1 MPSPLPLIAVTLLA
15 VALAG
20 CAEPVPTP
28 VTPSPALGG
37 STDVAVLEPDTVEV
51 SGVYRARARIQPVAG
66 GDVEGVVT
74 LTYVQG
80 GTRVNAQLDG
90 LSRQEYHAL
99 QILRGR
105 ECGSDPDVHLGAD
118 LGTPHGGPY
127 SPPGQRHAGDL
138 GSVRGDGGSGRYD
151 RIATDLDLSGTAS
164 PVGRA
169 LVVRQ
174 LRDDAVSP
182 GGAAGAVIGCGIIE
196 GI

>member
-1 MPSPLPLIAVTLLA
+1 MLRPPLLIAVALLA
-15 VALAG
+15 AALAA
-20 CAEPVPTP
+20 CAEPAPTP
-28 VTPSPALGG
+28 AVADPAPTG

-51 SGVYRARARIQPVAG
+51 SGVYRARARIRPVDG
-66 GDVEGVVT
+66 GARGVVT
-74 LTYVQG
+74 LTRVPG
-80 GTRVNAQLDG
+80 GTRVLAQLEG

-99 QILRGR
+99 QILRAR
-105 ECGSDPDVHLGAD
+105 ECGADPDVHLGAD

-138 GSVRGDGGSGRYD
+138 GSVRGDGGTGRYD
-151 RIATDLDLSGTAS
+151 RIATDLDLSGTTS

-182 GGAAGAVIGCGIIE
+182 GGAAGAVIGCGVIE
-196 GI
+196 AA